1 MYVSVKETPRICF
14 SFVTDPSEIWCRF
27 ISPLNRIGRSPWSPI
42 QGCLADRGVAA
53 GLFILGFLY
62 LILSLVM
69 IGVSD

>member
-1 MYVSVKETPRICF
+1 M
-14 SFVTDPSEIWCRF
+14 TDPSEIWCRF
-27 ISPLNRIGRSPWSPI
+27 IFPVNRIRRSSWSPI

-53 GLFILGFLY
+53 GLFILRFLC